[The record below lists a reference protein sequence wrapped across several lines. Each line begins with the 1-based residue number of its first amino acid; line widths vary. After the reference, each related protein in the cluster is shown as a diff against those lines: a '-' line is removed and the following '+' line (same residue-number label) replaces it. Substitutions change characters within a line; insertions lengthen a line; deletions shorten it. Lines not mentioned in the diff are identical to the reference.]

1 MSNQKKTRFLAAFFA
16 LGGLFNI
23 AMGEAISADIIAK
36 CPSGKSLSWVKQG
49 SMKPGST
56 SVFEYGKD
64 IVSLKV
70 VNNGADHTAW
80 ESGST
85 SIILG
90 SVMSGASVRFK
101 GYSERCAYQN

>member
-1 MSNQKKTRFLAAFFA
+1 MSA
-16 LGGLFNI
+16 
-23 AMGEAISADIIAK
+23 EIIAK

-56 SVFEYGKD
+56 SVFKYGKE
-64 IVSLKV
+64 IISLKV

-80 ESGST
+80 ASGST
-85 SIILG
+85 AITLG

-101 GYSERCAYQN
+101 GHSERCTYLH